1 MSKVLT
7 MQNKNKTKKP
17 KTKQNKKTPV
27 PWSDSEAIYAG
38 HGKIMPVL
46 PA

>member
-1 MSKVLT
+1 
-7 MQNKNKTKKP
+7 MQNKNKTKEP

-27 PWSDSEAIYAG
+27 PRSDHEAIYAG
-38 HGKIMPVL
+38 YSKIMPVL